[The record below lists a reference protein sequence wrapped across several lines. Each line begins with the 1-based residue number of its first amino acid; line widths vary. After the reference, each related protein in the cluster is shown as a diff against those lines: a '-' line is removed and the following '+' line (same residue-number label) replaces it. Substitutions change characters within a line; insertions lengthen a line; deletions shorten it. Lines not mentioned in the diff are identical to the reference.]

1 MGTSS
6 SPRLFPLLSCLHLT
20 WGVTRTAERELNLN
34 VHGGLMNRPLEL
46 QEKEVGK
53 GRVNPNK
60 NSITEALGCYP

>member
-1 MGTSS
+1 
-6 SPRLFPLLSCLHLT
+6 
-20 WGVTRTAERELNLN
+20 
-34 VHGGLMNRPLEL
+34 LMNRPLEL